1 METRVSF
8 LDGEGPFNRS
18 REYLAKPLEAQK
30 FLFYDRH
37 ICSFRTLR
45 VTETETHIYWAEDE
59 FKPRFNGKLFYTSH
73 GKSGISLDKKTRD
86 VKLWFGKKPHV
97 TLMESFYAYMS
108 CDWYPMLSRSFNDYF
123 TVTLAKEIAKGKIK
137 SIPDFATHLSKRS
150 LMFKG
155 IDPDVIVKLI
165 YSFRFN
171 LYEYYLGMDVIGN
184 TLKTAKDPRAAIDF
198 LCVSANNF
206 YPIQELA
213 RKAMCIDEKIDLSCE
228 ASFNDEKKRILELY
242 TTQGEKFGVNVGLPF

>member
-1 METRVSF
+1 METRISF

-18 REYLAKPLEAQK
+18 REYLAKPVEEQN
-30 FLFYDRH
+30 FLFHDRH
-37 ICSFRTLR
+37 VSSFRTLR

-97 TLMESFYAYMS
+97 TLLDSFYARMS
-108 CDWYPMLSRSFNDYF
+108 VDWHSVLSRTFNDYF

-137 SIPDFATHLSKRS
+137 SIPDFATHLSKKS
-150 LMFKG
+150 LVLKG

-171 LYEYYLGMDVIGN
+171 FNEYYLGMDVMSN
-184 TLKTAKDPRAAIDF
+184 VLKVAKNPRAAIDF
-198 LCVSANNF
+198 LCDSINNF

-213 RKAMCIDEKIDLSCE
+213 RKAMCIDEKVDFSCQ
-228 ASFNDEKKRILELY
+228 ASFEAEKKRILELY
-242 TTQGEKFGVNVGLPF
+242 TKQGEKFGVNVGLPF